1 MQHVKGGA
9 AAKDL
14 DLPPGDSVGELLHYW
29 AVVTRHHQHGG
40 SDAVDPRVHGVRY
53 PGTAV
58 AIRFGRRPPI
68 SDYVGDLLYPIRSA
82 TSYITGQLPD
92 NINKEHGLDHGMDR
106 SALHVGRETARHG
119 RRPRQATRRLAV
131 PGHQPL
137 WNNTRDVL

>member
-1 MQHVKGGA
+1 MDPIRWILAYTVFVI
-9 AAKDL
+9 
-14 DLPPGDSVGELLHYW
+14 PGPLLQSDS
-29 AVVTRHHQHGG
+29 
-40 SDAVDPRVHGVRY
+40 
-53 PGTAV
+53 
-58 AIRFGRRPPI
+58 
-68 SDYVGDLLYPIRSA
+68 VGDLLYPIRSA

-137 WNNTRDVL
+137 